1 MIKPVFMLF
10 HGAVKC
16 IGKSICTAVVFMA
29 EYRKTNAWVP
39 AHREAQVARTP
50 ASQLPVNRSL
60 ILVSISNKNLPY
72 ESMLRLKSLLIAI
85 Y

>member
-39 AHREAQVARTP
+39 AHHEAQVARTP
-50 ASQLPVNRSL
+50 ASQMPVNRSL
-60 ILVSISNKNLPY
+60 ILVSISNK
-72 ESMLRLKSLLIAI
+72 I
-85 Y
+85 YPMKAY